1 MGSRLVATS
10 RTISSSIWTCFT
22 CILQPV
28 GPNFPLSWMRQ
39 ELCLLPGMKSE
50 VKNLFS
56 APAEVLGPLQ
66 TPHQIQA
73 IHRRMKVRC
82 TWNTRPPGRLTCF
95 VICD

>member
-1 MGSRLVATS
+1 MAVRGKALGSAHGSLRAGENQVLQHFISMAASLQRGTQDPRVGSRLVATS

-50 VKNLFS
+50 EF
-56 APAEVLGPLQ
+56 VLSSS
-66 TPHQIQA
+66 
-73 IHRRMKVRC
+73 
-82 TWNTRPPGRLTCF
+82 
-95 VICD
+95 